1 MIHTISKEVIIT
13 THQKEQM
20 KYLQMTFQKKFLI
33 VAIISACVITFSNA
47 QSCTASL
54 RNLVAKHEG
63 DKLCVYV
70 DTTGHKTIGIGY
82 NLDQGGA
89 KEMIESV
96 GANFDNIYSGKSC
109 LTQSQVNV
117 IFSKTIGSSISGARS
132 AVSSFD
138 SLCCGVQNV
147 MVDMTFNLGVGGFRS
162 FGSFISD
169 INNKEWAS
177 AAADMKGTLWCK
189 QVGSRCSDDAS
200 YVQRGCSGLRAK
212 GAPTDEKDGWLS
224 SFMSLFHVF
233 I

>member
-1 MIHTISKEVIIT
+1 MALFKVIAV
-13 THQKEQM
+13 
-20 KYLQMTFQKKFLI
+20 F
-33 VAIISACVITFSNA
+33 VATSVIMNQASAD
-47 QSCTASL
+47 SCTASL

-82 NLDQGGA
+82 NLDQSGA
-89 KEMIESV
+89 RQMIESV
-96 GANFDNIYSGKSC
+96 GANFDDIYSGKKC

-147 MVDMTFNLGVGGFRS
+147 MVDMTFNLGVAGFRA
-162 FGSFISD
+162 FGTFISD

-177 AAADMKGTLWCK
+177 AAADMKGTLWCR
-189 QVGSRCSDDAS
+189 QVGSRCTDDAG
-200 YVQRGCSGLRAK
+200 YVARGCSGLKVEVAD
-212 GAPTDEKDGWLS
+212 TQEGWLGRLL
-224 SFMSLFHVF
+224 SFFYHT
-233 I
+233 

>member
-1 MIHTISKEVIIT
+1 MALLKAFVALLATFVVIN
-13 THQKEQM
+13 Q
-20 KYLQMTFQKKFLI
+20 
-33 VAIISACVITFSNA
+33 ARAD
-47 QSCTASL
+47 SCTASL

-82 NLDQGGA
+82 NLDQNGA
-89 KEMIESV
+89 RQMIESV
-96 GANFDNIYSGKSC
+96 GANFDDIYSGKKC

-147 MVDMTFNLGVGGFRS
+147 MVDMTFNLGVSGFRS
-162 FGSFISD
+162 FGTFISD

-177 AAADMKGTLWCK
+177 AAADMKGTLWCR
-189 QVGSRCSDDAS
+189 QVGSRCTDDAS
-200 YVQRGCSGLRAK
+200 YVAKGCSGSNIEVA
-212 GAPTDEKDGWLS
+212 DNQESWLGSLVAFFS
-224 SFMSLFHVF
+224 SML
-233 I
+233 